1 MVFVKKLK
9 IFHPFLLG
17 KLGKKKV
24 FGYILD
30 RKKVFLD
37 YKNKELKKSKN
48 WHFCKVVSRWFW
60 SKKFSNLL
68 IIHEDNTNY
77 TKTINH
83 AC

>member
-17 KLGKKKV
+17 KIGKKKV

-37 YKNKELKKSKN
+37 YKNKELKKVEKLAFLQN
-48 WHFCKVVSRWFW
+48 G
-60 SKKFSNLL
+60 
-68 IIHEDNTNY
+68 
-77 TKTINH
+77 
-83 AC
+83 